1 MKKPIY
7 FLILKIVG
15 FCAAVGAI
23 VGVILAISGF
33 GDFESNKFMIG
44 GIVATTCIF
53 LTVPC
58 LIFGFTPEITKA
70 QAKAGKYVLDK
81 NKEDLKD
88 IASMHAD
95 IQSEAI
101 KKTAEAVKEG
111 ISEKKIFCKHCGAS
125 IDADSKF
132 CSKCGKEQ

>member
-15 FCAAVGAI
+15 FCAAVGTI
-23 VGVILAISGF
+23 VGAILAICGF
-33 GDFESNKFMIG
+33 GDFESNNFMVG
-44 GIVATTCIF
+44 GIIATTCMF
-53 LTVPC
+53 LAVPC

-70 QAKAGKYVLDK
+70 QAKTSKYVLNE
-81 NKEDLKD
+81 NKESLKD

-101 KKTAEAVKEG
+101 KKNAKAVKEG
-111 ISEKKIFCKHCGAS
+111 FQEDKIFCKHCGAS
-125 IDADSKF
+125 IDSDSKF